1 MIDAI
6 RGNAREV
13 GAEELH
19 RSLGDILADD
29 EFIDKGFKMVRD
41 LLVFT
46 NKAADSG
53 RQAGRHRQKGGDPVH
68 PLLMTSISVR
78 PETPG
83 AGATGRPPGELPP
96 DDGYVHTAQQARL
109 RRRSRGPG
117 AEEQDADGE
126 QASGGWLRVSYNG
139 NAGWI
144 SAAYVTTQG
153 NCS

>member
-46 NKAADSG
+46 NKRLILVDKQGVTGKKVEIQSIPYRSVTRFAIETVGTFDLDSEMKIWLSG
-53 RQAGRHRQKGGDPVH
+53 HSQPIERK
-68 PLLMTSISVR
+68 L
-78 PETPG
+78 
-83 AGATGRPPGELPP
+83 
-96 DDGYVHTAQQARL
+96 QAR
-109 RRRSRGPG
+109 
-117 AEEQDADGE
+117 ADI
-126 QASGGWLRVSYNG
+126 
-139 NAGWI
+139 AGVQRI
-144 SAAYVTTQG
+144 FATYVLA
-153 NCS
+153 

>member
-46 NKAADSG
+46 NKRLILVDKQGVTGKKVEIQSIPYRSVTRFAIETVGTFDLDSEMKIWLSGHSQPIERKLRARADI
-53 RQAGRHRQKGGDPVH
+53 AGVQR
-68 PLLMTSISVR
+68 IF
-78 PETPG
+78 
-83 AGATGRPPGELPP
+83 AT
-96 DDGYVHTAQQARL
+96 YVLA
-109 RRRSRGPG
+109 
-117 AEEQDADGE
+117 
-126 QASGGWLRVSYNG
+126 
-139 NAGWI
+139 
-144 SAAYVTTQG
+144 
-153 NCS
+153 

>member
-46 NKAADSG
+46 NKRLILVDKQG
-53 RQAGRHRQKGGDPVH
+53 VTGKKVEIQ
-68 PLLMTSISVR
+68 SI
-78 PETPG
+78 
-83 AGATGRPPGELPP
+83 L
-96 DDGYVHTAQQARL
+96 
-109 RRRSRGPG
+109 
-117 AEEQDADGE
+117 
-126 QASGGWLRVSYNG
+126 
-139 NAGWI
+139 
-144 SAAYVTTQG
+144 
-153 NCS
+153 C